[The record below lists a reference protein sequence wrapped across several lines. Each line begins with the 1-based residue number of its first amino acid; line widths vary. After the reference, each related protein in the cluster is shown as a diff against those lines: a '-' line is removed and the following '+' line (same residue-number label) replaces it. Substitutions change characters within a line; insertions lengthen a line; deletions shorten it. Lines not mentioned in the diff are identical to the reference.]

1 MSRSD
6 RKYINEHNAFICEK
20 CGRSVVTA
28 ISGTLNRNHCP
39 ECLWSRHVDLRTGDR
54 MSVCRGM
61 MEPIGIWVRLDG
73 EWALIHRCVKCGFI
87 RSNRIAGDDNQTR
100 LMHIAVKPVKM
111 FPFPDNTG
119 VYEKIEIIIAEAIK

>member
-6 RKYINEHNAFICEK
+6 RKYINENNAFICEK
-20 CGRSVVTA
+20 CGRSVA
-28 ISGTLNRNHCP
+28 AALSGTLNRNHCP

-61 MEPIGIWVRLDG
+61 MEPIGIWVKTDG

-87 RSNRIAGDDNQTR
+87 RSNRIAGDDNHTW
-100 LMHIAVKPVKM
+100 LMHLAVKPVKM

-119 VYEKIEIIIAEAIK
+119 VYEEIEMKIAEAIK